1 MAPADDFEPQNFTLT
16 THREGERGIVALAGE
31 LDLHTA
37 DQLTAAV
44 TTLLDQHVTALDV
57 DAGGLSFADSAG
69 LRAVLT
75 ARAAAQ
81 QAGVSFGVTEA
92 SEPLA
97 RIIEITGLSELLR
110 AD

>member
-1 MAPADDFEPQNFTLT
+1 MAPADEFEPQNFALT
-16 THREGERGIVALAGE
+16 TRREGERGIVALTGE

-37 DQLTAAV
+37 GQFTAAV
-44 TTLLDQHVTALDV
+44 TTLIDQHVTAVEV

-81 QAGVSFGVTEA
+81 QAGASFGITAA
-92 SEPLA
+92 SEPVA
-97 RIIEITGLSELLR
+97 RIIEITGLSEMLR